1 MADEPSW
8 IRDVDGTEEG
18 ELRATTVADVMTPQ
32 PTAIEAARGVSD
44 AARAMRES
52 DIGDVLVTENGRLV
66 GIMTDRDIVV
76 RVLAKGLDPLT
87 TPVGV
92 VCSRELTTL
101 SPDDTIEMATAR
113 MRERA
118 VRRLPVVEDGRL
130 VGILALGDLAVD
142 LDPRSVLG
150 EISAAPATR

>member
-1 MADEPSW
+1 
-8 IRDVDGTEEG
+8 
-18 ELRATTVADVMTPQ
+18 
-32 PTAIEAARGVSD
+32 
-44 AARAMRES
+44 
-52 DIGDVLVTENGRLV
+52 
-66 GIMTDRDIVV
+66 
-76 RVLAKGLDPLT
+76 
-87 TPVGV
+87 
-92 VCSRELTTL
+92 
-101 SPDDTIEMATAR
+101 